1 MSGERQHGSVLSPE
15 AAKQVRALI
24 EEYSNDTAKV
34 VPVQQRLETILKKE
48 KVAVRRRLLPHQ
60 VVAHIKNRDEQMLT
74 ASGVELRAVRL
85 QKVGF
90 ARQVMEQGAW
100 CFEDN
105 PITKHLA
112 KAGISHYAKDPR
124 FAIYR
129 ESDVVGGSVGA
140 SHTNHVLASV
150 EDERPC
156 SNVAIA
162 LNGRYN
168 KSEWFANPEFK
179 ESCERG
185 VDWWCIK
192 WEIDEEHPMIAVIFQ
207 SALNTQQ
214 HVAEGEYVFVM
225 KTFPI

>member
-1 MSGERQHGSVLSPE
+1 MV
-15 AAKQVRALI
+15 
-24 EEYSNDTAKV
+24 
-34 VPVQQRLETILKKE
+34 
-48 KVAVRRRLLPHQ
+48 
-60 VVAHIKNRDEQMLT
+60 
-74 ASGVELRAVRL
+74 
-85 QKVGF
+85 
-90 ARQVMEQGAW
+90 EQGAW

-105 PITKHLA
+105 PITNQLA
-112 KAGISHYAKDPR
+112 KAAISHYAKDPR

-179 ESCERG
+179 ESCEG
-185 VDWWCIK
+185 GEFWWCVK
-192 WEIDEEHPMIAVIFQ
+192 WEIDEEYPKIAIIFQ
-207 SALNTQQ
+207 AALIPQQ
-214 HVAEGEYVFVM
+214 QVAAGEYVFLL
-225 KTFPI
+225 